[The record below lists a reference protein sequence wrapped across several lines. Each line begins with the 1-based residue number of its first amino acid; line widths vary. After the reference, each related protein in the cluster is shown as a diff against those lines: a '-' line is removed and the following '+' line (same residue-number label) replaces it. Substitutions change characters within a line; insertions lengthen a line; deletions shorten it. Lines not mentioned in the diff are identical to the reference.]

1 MAGKRK
7 SVPEAPAVNT
17 TTLLFTALMI
27 ILLAFF
33 IVLNSMSVRDE
44 RRYIRALGSLIGKFG
59 ILPGGV
65 SALSNKARAAGT
77 MLAAPI
83 TAVEKDIIEIR
94 GAMFDLGMEKGVN
107 VLSAAGLRI
116 LRIESDI
123 LFDKSSIKLS
133 PRARLFLDL
142 AAEAMR
148 RTPAQIARQKRPPY
162 KIIIRGYTDDYPP
175 QKWGLPPGLTNWH
188 VSALR
193 AMVVMRYLHE
203 SGGIALGRLSAYGY
217 GDTRPVVPN
226 VTAANRRRNRRVEI
240 VLDQRD
246 VVALEETAKYG
257 RPRQRLGFKGFI
269 FELFGTPAPSPR
281 PSVVKP
287 PAPTAPRTRPKPL
300 TRPASPGP

>member
-7 SVPEAPAVNT
+7 TAPDAPAVNT

-33 IVLNSMSVRDE
+33 IVLNAMSVRDE

-65 SALSNKARAAGT
+65 SALSNKGRGAGT

-116 LRIESDI
+116 IRIESDI
-123 LFDKSSIKLS
+123 LFDKASIKLS
-133 PRARLFLDL
+133 PRARLFLKL
-142 AAEAMR
+142 AAEALR
-148 RTPAQIARQKRPPY
+148 RTPARVSRQKRHPY
-162 KIIIRGYTDDYPP
+162 KIIINGYTDDYPP
-175 QKWGLPPGLTNWH
+175 QHWGLPPGLTNWH

-203 SGGIALGRLSAYGY
+203 SGGIALRRLSAYGY
-217 GDTRPVVPN
+217 GDTRPAVPN
-226 VTAANRRRNRRVEI
+226 VSSENRRRNRRVEI
-240 VLDQRD
+240 VLDERD
-246 VVALEETAKYG
+246 VVTLEETAKYG
-257 RPRQRLGFKGFI
+257 RPRRRLGFKGFI
-269 FELFGTPAPSPR
+269 FELFGTPSPLLR
-281 PSVVKP
+281 PSIVKP
-287 PAPTAPRTRPKPL
+287 PAEAGPRTKPKPAA
-300 TRPASPGP
+300 RPASPGT